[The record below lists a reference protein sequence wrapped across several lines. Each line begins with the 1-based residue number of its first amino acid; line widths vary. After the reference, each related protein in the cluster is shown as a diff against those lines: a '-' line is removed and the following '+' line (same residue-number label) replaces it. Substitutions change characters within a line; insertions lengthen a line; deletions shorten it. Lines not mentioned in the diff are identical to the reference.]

1 MHTDV
6 DEKAL
11 QEEIEELETLL
22 QRKKGILT
30 QISRNSVADK
40 LPKVLNHGRYSQMR
54 LLKEIGI

>member
-1 MHTDV
+1 LTLYQQENMHTDV

-11 QEEIEELETLL
+11 QEEIEELEALL

-40 LPKVLNHGRYSQMR
+40 LPNRVLNHGRYN
-54 LLKEIGI
+54 